1 MAKTNKIT
9 LIIPEHAVNYFT
21 VTNKGDN
28 MPELNELVCTFEELI
43 RKKIKDEKLI
53 YLLRRKYFDQVF
65 SEMELD

>member
-43 RKKIKDEKLI
+43 RKKIKD
-53 YLLRRKYFDQVF
+53 
-65 SEMELD
+65 